1 MNDTLIAL
9 GVASAALAPF
19 AWILHK
25 RWVGIR
31 PLTGQNVHW
40 HLDAPDATPALTR
53 LYTEHGE
60 WMANEWREQHQTQGA
75 RWLLR
80 ATAAQMEQLRESG
93 WGDQVGVQQLITKN
107 QAMDLLML
115 AKAPESEDM
124 ELLQFFDVQVE
135 LPNALVVGHQASM
148 LRLDDQAMAKWNERP
163 ASTLQK
169 EALRYFQGK
178 APRSITAEEAKNSLQ
193 AIERG
198 LHQSGRTLEWSNW
211 LRFAETW
218 THLQGKDIC
227 QHYDIKKPTPAKI
240 REAIQSLLDEQ
251 VQEWSENDVVIQRL
265 VELYPELEMRT
276 NVKLA

>member
-40 HLDAPDATPALTR
+40 HLDTPDATPALTR
-53 LYTEHGE
+53 LYTTHGE
-60 WMANEWREQHQTQGA
+60 WLANEWREQYRVQGA

-80 ATAAQMEQLRESG
+80 ATEAQMEQLRESG
-93 WGDQVGVQQLITKN
+93 WGEHVGVQQLITKN

-115 AKAPESEDM
+115 AKPAETEDT
-124 ELLQFFDVQVE
+124 ELLDFFDVKVE
-135 LPNALVVGHQASM
+135 QPNALVVGQKASF
-148 LRLDDQAMAKWNERP
+148 LRADDQAMLKWNERP

-169 EALRYFQGK
+169 EGLRYFQGK
-178 APRSITAEEAKNSLQ
+178 VPRSITAEEAKNSLL
-193 AIERG
+193 AIERN
-198 LHQSGRTLEWSNW
+198 LYQSGRTVEWSNW

-240 REAIQSLLDEQ
+240 REALQSLLDEQ

-276 NVKLA
+276 NAKLA